1 MTMKKFEV
9 TGMTC
14 AACQA
19 HVEKS
24 VRGVEGVKSV
34 NVNLLTNSMTV
45 DFDAPATEEAIVR
58 AVEKGGYGARP
69 AGAAKKERSEGEGGA
84 ASQAVLKRLIISAI
98 LLIPLMYIMLGGPL
112 PAAARRPMLS
122 GLIQLMLAAPVIYMG
137 RDYYINGFKAL
148 AHGAPNMS
156 SLIALGSSAGL
167 IYSLWMLL
175 RTAYLLEAGRAPMAM
190 YHFES
195 SAMILT
201 LITLGKYL
209 EARAKD
215 HTSDAI
221 AKLVDLTPK
230 RATVLRDGA
239 EVEIDAAE
247 LKVGDVCVVRDG
259 GMVPA
264 DGIIT
269 EGHGSIDMSMLT
281 GESLPV
287 ECGVGA
293 GVTGATVNKEGY
305 FKFRVEK
312 VGEDTAFSKIIRLV
326 EAAASSKAPVSRLVD
341 KVSGIF
347 VPFVMG
353 VALIV
358 CAGWLLAGAGFEMAL
373 QSAISVLVVSC
384 PCALGLATP
393 TAIMVATGKGAE
405 LGIMIKSAASLE
417 MASHIKIAAFDKTG
431 TLTEGEMKVVD
442 VAADDEAQLKRLAG
456 AVEAMSS
463 HPIAR
468 AITAWTGGETPA
480 AADYRSVP
488 GLGVSAR
495 VEGRQV
501 AIGNAQWLAQSGA
514 DTAAL
519 ETWAEA
525 WRGKG
530 ATVMFAA
537 ADGAPI
543 GAFALAD
550 TLRSEGIAAVSA
562 LKAMGVRT
570 VMLTGDSEVTAQA
583 IAAQA
588 GVDEVR
594 ASLMPQDKEAVIAS
608 MQRDA
613 KVMMVGDGINDA
625 PALTRADLGVAVARG
640 ADVAIES
647 ADCVLVRDDPSLA
660 AGAVALGRATL
671 KNIKENLFW
680 ACIYNGLM
688 IPVAA
693 GVFHGMGFTMNPML
707 AAGAMSL
714 SSLCVV
720 TNALR
725 LRNFKFAGAAANAN
739 RPAGAQGCGASC
751 PVERKDIDM
760 KGEKAMKKTVMIEG
774 MMCQHCVMHVKK
786 ALEGLGLKA
795 EVDLEG
801 KRALVEGAAA
811 DEDIKKAIADAGYEV
826 TSIK

>member
-1 MTMKKFEV
+1 MGMKKFIV

-14 AACQA
+14 ASCQA

-24 VRGVEGVKSV
+24 VKAVEGVRSV
-34 NVNLLTNSMTV
+34 SVSLLTNSMMV
-45 DFDAPATEEAIVR
+45 DFQEPATQEAIVR

-69 AGAAKKERSEGEGGA
+69 EDAAKDERPAQGDRGA
-84 ASQAVLKRLIISAI
+84 DSRSVLRTLIASAVLLA
-98 LLIPLMYIMLGGPL
+98 PMMYMMLGGPV
-112 PAAARRPMLS
+112 PAALNGPMLS
-122 GLIQLMLAAPVIYMG
+122 GLVQLLLTLPVIYMG
-137 RDYYINGFKAL
+137 RDYYIGGYKAL
-148 AHGAPNMS
+148 FHGAPNMS
-156 SLIALGSSAGL
+156 SLIAVGSSAGF
-167 IYSLWMLL
+167 IYSLWVLL
-175 RTAYLLEAGRAPMAM
+175 RTAYLMEAGQPVMAM

-221 AKLVDLTPK
+221 GRLVDLTPK
-230 RATVLRDGA
+230 RATVVRDG
-239 EVEIDAAE
+239 EEQEIDASQ
-247 LKVGDVCVVRDG
+247 LLRGDICVVRDG

-264 DGIIT
+264 DGEII

-287 ECGVGA
+287 ECGAGA
-293 GVTGATVNKEGY
+293 EVTGATVNREGY

-326 EAAASSKAPVSRLVD
+326 EAAASSKAPVSRFVD

-347 VPFVMG
+347 VPVVMSVAAATFV
-353 VALIV
+353 I
-358 CAGWLLAGAGFEMAL
+358 WLLVGGGFDRAL

-393 TAIMVATGKGAE
+393 TAIMVATGRGAE

-417 MASHIKIAAFDKTG
+417 MASHITVAAFDKTG
-431 TLTEGEMKVVD
+431 TLTEGGMKVVD
-442 VAADDEAQLKRLAG
+442 AVSEGDEAGLRQLAG
-456 AVEAMSS
+456 AVEALSV

-468 AITAWTGGETPA
+468 AITSWAGGELPPA
-480 AADYRSVP
+480 DEYVSVP
-488 GLGVSAR
+488 GLGVSA
-495 VEGRQV
+495 VVDGKSV
-501 AIGNAQWLAQSGA
+501 AVGNAEWLNRCGA
-514 DTAAL
+514 DTAGL
-519 ETWAEA
+519 ESWAQS
-525 WRGKG
+525 RRSRG

-537 ADGAPI
+537 VDGRAM

-550 TLRSEGIAAVSA
+550 TLRPEGVAAVRE

-570 VMLTGDSEVTAQA
+570 VMLTGDSEVTARA

-588 GVDEVR
+588 GVDDVR
-594 ASLMPQDKEAVIAS
+594 ADLMPSDKEAAIS
-608 MQRDA
+608 LMQQTGR
-613 KVMMVGDGINDA
+613 VMMVGDGINDA
-625 PALTRADLGVAVARG
+625 PALTRSDLGVAVAKG
-640 ADVAIES
+640 TDVAIES
-647 ADCVLVRDDPSLA
+647 ADCVLVRDDPALS
-660 AGAVALGRATL
+660 AGVVALGRATMR
-671 KNIKENLFW
+671 NIKQNLFW

-693 GVFHGMGFTMNPML
+693 GAFAALGFTMNPML
-707 AAGAMSL
+707 SAGAMSL

-725 LRNFKFAGAAANAN
+725 LRKFGFGGDVQTGADKIVK
-739 RPAGAQGCGASC
+739 P
-751 PVERKDIDM
+751 EIDT
-760 KGEKAMKKTVMIEG
+760 KTEGGINSMKKTVMIEG
-774 MMCQHCVMHVKK
+774 MMCQHCVAHVKK

-795 EVDLEG
+795 DVDLAA
-801 KRALVEGAAA
+801 KRAVVEGDAG
-811 DEDIKKAIADAGYEV
+811 DDAIRQAITDAGYEV
-826 TSIK
+826 TGIE